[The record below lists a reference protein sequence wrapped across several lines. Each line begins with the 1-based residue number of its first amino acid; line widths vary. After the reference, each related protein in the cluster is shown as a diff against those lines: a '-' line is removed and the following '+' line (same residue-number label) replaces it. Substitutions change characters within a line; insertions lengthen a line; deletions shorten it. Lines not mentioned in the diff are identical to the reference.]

1 MKITKFK
8 TLRFQIRL
16 VSALLLFVL
25 IVLLGISIK
34 RSFDTNRQTEE
45 YVIKNKISGLLN
57 VAAGWQAIERGY
69 GTTIIGSGKGD
80 SSPLFP
86 KFLEMTR
93 KGDSEVLQ
101 IEKEVERLLR
111 VKSNKAFQKELIKW
125 RKGYESLVSARHKI
139 VSNDISKDEWL
150 DIATLNIRNEF
161 NLRNTAFTPQKADEK
176 ILYLNNVLR
185 PNIAILCEYAGLERA
200 LISNAIESGVPLS
213 HKTTNRIK
221 HYRSIVDQSLDQI
234 LILKE
239 LPSTSIR
246 MKQAIE
252 IFEKEF
258 LQSYQFLK
266 EEIFSSSK
274 KLDEDIK
281 RVKEDV
287 VNRNAILH
295 NCLYGIKND
304 LLNISKNQ
312 EVIALAK
319 SLSLS
324 AEEDIRLPE
333 QLSAVENLFSNFSQV
348 KRVYNQIRF
357 LDNIGYERVRVD
369 FDGNTTNIIRGAK
382 LQDKNEKH
390 YFKSSLNLSQGS
402 IYTSPLELNIEHGR
416 IELPYTPV
424 IRYTTPVFFDGKR
437 AGIIVFSLL
446 ADTPSF
452 LYKITRYEGE
462 ADYILAN
469 QDGFYLHHTDK
480 EKEWGMMELLNRS
493 HQNIK
498 QDYPDVAEQ
507 VLSGREGSIRLDS
520 GQVIVYRPFFFDPET
535 GTDNFWVIA
544 KRVKGV
550 DYPVSASLWFD
561 EATKAIN
568 KGLAISDIAGEEANA
583 IMTKMEA
590 TAKRSMLISYIILG
604 FTIFVFIYFTRWSRN
619 RVLKPIQ
626 RLTDVSQRIAEGDF
640 SHRADVKREDEIGAL
655 ANNFNIMADELTNDI
670 TMRKQAEKRLSAQYF
685 VTKVLAEAANTK
697 EASSKILQAICMA
710 LEWDLGEI
718 WEFDQQDCVLRCS
731 EIWHMPSIEVSEFK
745 KFTRQTSF
753 AKGIG
758 LPGRVFESAQPAWI
772 EDVTQDTNFPR
783 SSVAAENGLHGAFG
797 FPVIS
802 DNEVL
807 GIISFYSREIRT
819 PDKDLLNMLLSI
831 GSQIGLFIKRKRS
844 EEKVSSF
851 VNILDES
858 LNEIY
863 IFDAKTLRLL
873 EANKGARLNLGYS
886 VGELSIL
893 TPLDLKPKFT
903 LESFQKM
910 IEPLRIGEKEK
921 IDFTTIHR
929 RKNGSFYDV
938 EIHLQLSS
946 FQSVPAFI
954 AIVLDITKRK
964 KMEAALLQSEKLKS
978 VGLVASGISHE
989 INNILA
995 IIMGRAE
1002 ILQRGFNDDS
1012 ELKEGLRLIIKAG
1025 ENGAEIVS
1033 KMLTFAKSDAKT
1045 SDYVF
1050 IDMSLLIRQSIDFT
1064 EPRWKNIA
1072 QSKGVNYHIDTTGID
1087 KTHEAFCNST
1097 EMVEVFINIINNAL
1111 DAMPEGG
1118 CLSFSVKSDKN
1129 TVFINIS
1136 DTGIGMSEDDRKTIF
1151 DPFFTTRL
1159 PQGTG
1164 LGMSIVYSIIKRHG
1178 GKIEVES
1185 EIGKGTT
1192 FNLNI
1197 PIHKERAQSIVPLSE
1212 PSSGK
1217 ITKKLRILVVDDEMD
1232 ICKIIDDFLT
1242 ADGHIVKTVNSGAEA
1257 IEQIRKEQFDLVL
1270 SDLAMPD
1277 KTGYDVIT
1285 ALNKLERRPKIG
1297 IITGWSEEL
1306 NSLNKEAMKVDFI
1319 MKKPLHLSEIAR
1331 RINDTFTIND

>member
-16 VSALLLFVL
+16 VSALLLFIL

-34 RSFDTNRQTEE
+34 RAFDANKQTEE
-45 YVIKNKISGLLN
+45 YLIINKISGLLN
-57 VAAGWQAIERGY
+57 VATGWQALERGY
-69 GTTIIGSGKGD
+69 GATIIGGGKGD
-80 SSPLFP
+80 SSPFFP
-86 KFLEMTR
+86 KFIEMT
-93 KGDSEVLQ
+93 KTGDSGVFQ
-101 IEKEVERLLR
+101 IEKEAEKLLGVR
-111 VKSNKAFQKELIKW
+111 SNKTFEKKIIKW
-125 RKGYESLVSARHKI
+125 RKSYKSLVSARQKI
-139 VSNDISKDEWL
+139 ASNDISNDEWL
-150 DIATLNIRNEF
+150 NIATFNIRSEF
-161 NLRNTAFTPQKADEK
+161 NLRNTAFTPLKANEK
-176 ILYLNNVLR
+176 IIYLNYVLR

-200 LISNAIESGVPLS
+200 LVSNTIESGTPLS
-213 HKTTNRIK
+213 HETINRIK
-221 HYRSIVDQSLDQI
+221 RYRSIVDQSLDQI
-234 LILKE
+234 LALKE
-239 LPSTSIR
+239 SPSTSIR
-246 MKQAIE
+246 MKQAID

-266 EEIFSSSK
+266 EEVFSSSE

-281 RVKEDV
+281 RVKEDI
-287 VNRNAILH
+287 VNRNVIFHNYLH
-295 NCLYGIKND
+295 GAKND

-312 EVIALAK
+312 EVIAFARSM
-319 SLSLS
+319 SLSS
-324 AEEDIRLPE
+324 EEDTRLPE
-333 QLSAVENLFSNFSQV
+333 QLSAVENLFNNFSQV
-348 KRVYNQIRF
+348 KRVYGQIRF

-369 FDGNTTNIIRGAK
+369 FDGNVTNIIRGEK
-382 LQDKNEKH
+382 LQDKSERY
-390 YFKSSLNLSQGS
+390 YFKKSINMPQGS
-402 IYTSPLELNIEHGR
+402 IYISPLDLNVEHGR
-416 IELPYTPV
+416 IKLPYTPV
-424 IRYTTPVFFDGKR
+424 LRYTTPVFVDGKR
-437 AGIIVFSLL
+437 AGIIVFNLL

-452 LYKITRYEGE
+452 LHKITGNEGE
-462 ADYILAN
+462 TDYILAN

-480 EKEWGMMELLNRS
+480 VKEWGMMELLNRS
-493 HQNIK
+493 HQNIR
-498 QDYPDVAEQ
+498 QDYPDIAELI
-507 VLSGREGSIRLDS
+507 LSGSEGSVRLDS
-520 GQVIVYRPFFFDPET
+520 GQVIVYRSFFFDPGTST
-535 GTDNFWVIA
+535 GNFWIIV

-550 DYPVSASLWFD
+550 DYPVSASVWFD

-568 KGLAISDIAGEEANA
+568 KGLAISNIAGEEANA
-583 IMTKMEA
+583 IMIKMEA

-626 RLTDVSQRIAEGDF
+626 RLTDVSQRIAEGDL
-640 SHRADVKREDEIGAL
+640 SHRADVKQGDEIGTM

-670 TMRKQAEKRLSAQYF
+670 TMRKQAEKRLSAQYY

-697 EASSKILQAICMA
+697 EASSKILQAVCTA

-718 WEFDQQDCVLRCS
+718 WEFDRQDCVLRCS
-731 EIWHMPSIEVSEFK
+731 EIWHIPSIKVSEFK
-745 KFTRQTSF
+745 KLTRQTSF

-758 LPGRVFESAQPAWI
+758 LPGRVFESARPAWI
-772 EDVTQDTNFPR
+772 ADVVQDTNFPR
-783 SSVAAENGLHGAFG
+783 ASVAAENGLHGAFG

-807 GIISFYSREIRT
+807 GVISFYSREIRT
-819 PDKDLLNMLLSI
+819 PDTDLLNMLLSI

-844 EEKVSSF
+844 EEKIASF
-851 VNILDES
+851 VNILEET

-863 IFDAKTLRLL
+863 IFDAKTLRFL
-873 EANKGARLNLGYS
+873 EVNKGARLNLGYS
-886 VGELSIL
+886 MGELSNL
-893 TPLDLKPKFT
+893 TPLDLQPKFT

-910 IEPLRIGEKEK
+910 IETLQVGEKRK
-921 IDFTTIHR
+921 VDFSTIHR

-938 EIHLQLSS
+938 EVHLQLSS
-946 FQSVPAFI
+946 FQSVPAFV
-954 AIVLDITKRK
+954 AIILDITERK

-1002 ILQRGFNDDS
+1002 ILQRGFNDS
-1012 ELKEGLRLIIKAG
+1012 KLKEGLSSIIKAG

-1050 IDMSLLIRQSIDFT
+1050 IDIGLLICQSIDFT
-1064 EPRWKNIA
+1064 EPRWKNMA
-1072 QSKGVNYHIDTTGID
+1072 QSKGINYQIDTAGID
-1087 KTHEAFCNST
+1087 KIHEVFCNST
-1097 EMVEVFINIINNAL
+1097 ELTEVFINIINNAL

-1118 CLSFSVKSDKN
+1118 CLAFSVKSDKN

-1136 DTGIGMSEDDRKTIF
+1136 DTGTGMSDDDRKTIF

-1159 PQGTG
+1159 PHGTG

-1192 FNLNI
+1192 FNLSI
-1197 PIHKERAQSIVPLSE
+1197 PIHKEMIQNIAPLSE
-1212 PSSGK
+1212 PDSDR
-1217 ITKKLRILVVDDEMD
+1217 ITKKLRILVVDDEKD
-1232 ICKIIDDFLT
+1232 ICNIIDDFLT
-1242 ADGHIVKTVNSGAEA
+1242 ADGHIIKTVNSGAEA

-1285 ALNKLERRPKIG
+1285 ALNKLEKRPKIG

-1306 NSLNKEAMKVDFI
+1306 NSLEKETMKVDFI

-1331 RINDTFTIND
+1331 RINDTFTKND